1 MAGRSRQDPE
11 RAHKALKLPL
21 QISEEAEAEMAHAAR
36 WYEQQR
42 IGLGLDLLAAV
53 DVAMVRIEE
62 NPRIGSR
69 APGVEDADIRRV
81 FVRRF
86 PYHVVYIELPDRLQI
101 LAVAHDRRRPAYWV
115 GRLSS

>member
-1 MAGRSRQDPE
+1 M
-11 RAHKALKLPL
+11 KLPL
-21 QISEEAEAEMAHAAR
+21 RISDEADAEMAEAAR
-36 WYEQQR
+36 WYERQR
-42 IGLGLDLLAAV
+42 LGLGAEFLAAV
-53 DVAMVRIEE
+53 DAAVARIEE
-62 NPRIGSR
+62 NPGIGSPTPR
-69 APGVEDADIRRV
+69 VPDEAIRRV

>member
-1 MAGRSRQDPE
+1 MAD
-11 RAHKALKLPL
+11 AT
-21 QISEEAEAEMAHAAR
+21 R

-42 IGLGLDLLAAV
+42 IGLGLEFLAAV
-53 DVAMVRIEE
+53 DAAIVRIEE

-69 APGVEDADIRRV
+69 ALGVEDDDIRRI

-86 PYHVVYIELPDRLQI
+86 PYHVVYIELPDRVQI

-115 GRLSS
+115 ARLSS